1 MDIRQDSETSEIL
14 THCFESLQYSHRKSC
29 KKKKEIFHIWLTEQL
44 STKKQGENVQRIY
57 ATENLNKRKG

>member
-14 THCFESLQYSHRKSC
+14 IHCFESLQYSHRKSC
-29 KKKKEIFHIWLTEQL
+29 KKKKFIHIWLTEQL
-44 STKKQGENVQRIY
+44 STKNQGENVQRIY